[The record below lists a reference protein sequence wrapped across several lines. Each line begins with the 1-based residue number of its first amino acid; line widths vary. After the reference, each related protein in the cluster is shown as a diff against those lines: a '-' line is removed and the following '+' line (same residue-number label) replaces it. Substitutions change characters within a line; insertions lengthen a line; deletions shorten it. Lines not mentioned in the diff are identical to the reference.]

1 MKRWR
6 KGVLV
11 GIVFLIAVLAVFAIS
26 FSWWFPSSDV
36 KRWIESFNI
45 PGNLTVGSVSM
56 DPLFRVRI
64 KEGRWIPE
72 RNGYVAAVAFPFV
85 QIRPSWTGLLSGKKE
100 AVLALAGSTARLSG
114 IARSEKKK
122 IHLAFQTE
130 APGRFP
136 FPIQFVK
143 GIKLTGTWR
152 VEADLILDS
161 RKTRGAV
168 SGTGHIR
175 LTAVRIGVKTTPL
188 GPVTLVFKKGAFGFS
203 LERSVLVFN
212 KILFTGDDLALEG
225 EVSLWIDPFTNAV
238 SAKGTLYLRPGI
250 GLAASNPKL
259 NQVIRMLPRDA
270 RGNKLVF

>member
-6 KGVLV
+6 KGVAV
-11 GIVFLIAVLAVFAIS
+11 GVVFLMAVLIVFAVS
-26 FSWWFPSSDV
+26 FSWWFPSEDM

-45 PGNLTVGSVSM
+45 PGNLTVDSVSM

-64 KEGRWIPE
+64 KGGRWIPE

-100 AVLALAGSTARLSG
+100 AVLLLTGDTVRLSG

-122 IHLAFQTE
+122 IHLASQTE
-130 APGRFP
+130 VPGRLP
-136 FPIQFVK
+136 FPIQFVRGVK
-143 GIKLTGTWR
+143 LAGIWR
-152 VEADLILDS
+152 VEADLTLEPQ
-161 RKTRGAV
+161 KTRGAV
-168 SGTGHIR
+168 SGTGGVR
-175 LTAVRIGVKTTPL
+175 LTAARIDVKTTPL
-188 GPVTLVFKKGAFGFS
+188 GPVILTFKKGAFGFS
-203 LERSVLVFN
+203 LGRSVLVFN

-225 EVSLWIDPFTNAV
+225 EVSLWIDPFTNAMT
-238 SAKGTLYLRPGI
+238 AKGTLYMRPGS
-250 GLAASNPKL
+250 GLAASNPRL